1 MQGDLFGVYFR
12 GTRSET
18 HTQFSLPPSKC
29 IYQSLT
35 PTHTHR
41 EAVYRHLIRRDLHL
55 QALADGV
62 KVSRLPNVIFHVE
75 NIIIPARNLN
85 TGGQPGA
92 IFNSLLGNAEKGRS
106 EPLKKEKVAPT
117 KKKNSVGFQSASQL
131 RTCCRADLTAPFPP
145 HILGTR
151 SGTILNRTPAGADTM
166 SEPASSNYTMQMPS
180 RPFNAASGVSPQLV
194 CRLSPGAHTHLW
206 RPEEEGWGVI
216 CSFIHLEI
224 LLLLRFW
231 LDFPFYWFPFIPLR
245 HIQ

>member
-62 KVSRLPNVIFHVE
+62 KVSRLPNVIFHDE

-106 EPLKKEKVAPT
+106 EPLKKEKVAHT
-117 KKKNSVGFQSASQL
+117 KKKTALAFRAPVSCEHAAALTSPHLSHLIISAPVQGRFSTGLQRAPTQRTSQPAVITPCKCHLGLLMQPVEYRLNWFAGYHPARTHICGAQRRRGGGSSV
-131 RTCCRADLTAPFPP
+131 
-145 HILGTR
+145 H
-151 SGTILNRTPAGADTM
+151 
-166 SEPASSNYTMQMPS
+166 
-180 RPFNAASGVSPQLV
+180 
-194 CRLSPGAHTHLW
+194 
-206 RPEEEGWGVI
+206 
-216 CSFIHLEI
+216 SFIWKFCFFCASDWIFL
-224 LLLLRFW
+224 FT
-231 LDFPFYWFPFIPLR
+231 DSPLSL
-245 HIQ
+245 

>member
-106 EPLKKEKVAPT
+106 EPLKKEKVAHT
-117 KKKNSVGFQSASQL
+117 KKKTALAFRAPVSCEHAAALTSPHLSHLIISAPVQGRFSTGLQRAPTQRTSQPAVITPCKCHLGLLMQPVEYRLNWFAGYHPARTHICGAQRRRGGGSSV
-131 RTCCRADLTAPFPP
+131 
-145 HILGTR
+145 H
-151 SGTILNRTPAGADTM
+151 
-166 SEPASSNYTMQMPS
+166 
-180 RPFNAASGVSPQLV
+180 
-194 CRLSPGAHTHLW
+194 
-206 RPEEEGWGVI
+206 
-216 CSFIHLEI
+216 SFIWKFCFCCASDWIFL
-224 LLLLRFW
+224 FT
-231 LDFPFYWFPFIPLR
+231 DSPLSL
-245 HIQ
+245 

>member
-106 EPLKKEKVAPT
+106 EPLKKEKVAHT
-117 KKKNSVGFQSASQL
+117 KKKQRWLSGRQSAANML
-131 RTCCRADLTAPFPP
+131 PRWPHRTFP
-145 HILGTR
+145 T
-151 SGTILNRTPAGADTM
+151 S
-166 SEPASSNYTMQMPS
+166 
-180 RPFNAASGVSPQLV
+180 
-194 CRLSPGAHTHLW
+194 
-206 RPEEEGWGVI
+206 
-216 CSFIHLEI
+216 
-224 LLLLRFW
+224 
-231 LDFPFYWFPFIPLR
+231 
-245 HIQ
+245 

>member
-62 KVSRLPNVIFHVE
+62 KVSRLPNVIFHDE

-117 KKKNSVGFQSASQL
+117 KKKTALAFRAPVSCEHAAALTSPHLSHLIISAPVQGRFSTGLQRAPTQRTSQPAVITPCKCHLGLLMQPVEYRLNWFAGYHPARTHICGAQRRRGGGSSV
-131 RTCCRADLTAPFPP
+131 
-145 HILGTR
+145 H
-151 SGTILNRTPAGADTM
+151 
-166 SEPASSNYTMQMPS
+166 
-180 RPFNAASGVSPQLV
+180 
-194 CRLSPGAHTHLW
+194 
-206 RPEEEGWGVI
+206 
-216 CSFIHLEI
+216 SFIWKFCFFCASDWIFL
-224 LLLLRFW
+224 FT
-231 LDFPFYWFPFIPLR
+231 DSPLSL
-245 HIQ
+245 

>member
-18 HTQFSLPPSKC
+18 HTHTQFSLPPSKC
-29 IYQSLT
+29 IFQSLT

-92 IFNSLLGNAEKGRS
+92 IFNSLLGNAEKGRL
-106 EPLKKEKVAPT
+106 EPLKKEKMVLT
-117 KKKNSVGFQSASQL
+117 KKQRWLSEHQSAANML
-131 RTCCRADLTAPFPP
+131 PRWPHRTFPTSYSRHPF
-145 HILGTR
+145 R
-151 SGTILNRTPAGADTM
+151 DD
-166 SEPASSNYTMQMPS
+166 
-180 RPFNAASGVSPQLV
+180 SPQDSSG
-194 CRLSPGAHTHLW
+194 R
-206 RPEEEGWGVI
+206 
-216 CSFIHLEI
+216 
-224 LLLLRFW
+224 
-231 LDFPFYWFPFIPLR
+231 R
-245 HIQ
+245 HKERASQQ

>member
-106 EPLKKEKVAPT
+106 EPLKKEKVAHT
-117 KKKNSVGFQSASQL
+117 KKKTALAFRAPVSCEHAAALTSPHLSHLIISAPVQGRFSTGLQRAPTQRTSQPAVI
-131 RTCCRADLTAPFPP
+131 TPCKC
-145 HILGTR
+145 HLGLLMQPVEYR
-151 SGTILNRTPAGADTM
+151 LNWFAGYH
-166 SEPASSNYTMQMPS
+166 P
-180 RPFNAASGVSPQLV
+180 
-194 CRLSPGAHTHLW
+194 AHTH
-206 RPEEEGWGVI
+206 I
-216 CSFIHLEI
+216 CGAQRRRGGGSSVHSFIWKFCFFCASDWIFL
-224 LLLLRFW
+224 FT
-231 LDFPFYWFPFIPLR
+231 DSPLSL
-245 HIQ
+245 

>member
-1 MQGDLFGVYFR
+1 MHLPISNTYA
-12 GTRSET
+12 
-18 HTQFSLPPSKC
+18 HTQRSCLQTSNPARFTFAGLGGWCQGVTSAECDLPC
-29 IYQSLT
+29 
-35 PTHTHR
+35 R
-41 EAVYRHLIRRDLHL
+41 EHYYPREEFKHGRAAGCHL
-55 QALADGV
+55 QQ
-62 KVSRLPNVIFHVE
+62 
-75 NIIIPARNLN
+75 PAWKCRER
-85 TGGQPGA
+85 TVGAFKKGEGGA
-92 IFNSLLGNAEKGRS
+92 H
-106 EPLKKEKVAPT
+106 
-117 KKKNSVGFQSASQL
+117 KKKNSVGFQGASQL

-224 LLLLRFW
+224 LLLLRF
-231 LDFPFYWFPFIPLR
+231 
-245 HIQ
+245 

>member
-55 QALADGV
+55 QALADGI
-62 KVSRLPNVIFHVE
+62 KVSRLPNVIFHDE

-85 TGGQPGA
+85 TGGPPGA

-106 EPLKKEKVAPT
+106 EPLKKEKVAHT
-117 KKKNSVGFQSASQL
+117 KKKTALAFRAPVSCEHAAALTSPHLSHLIFSAPVQGRFSTGLQRAPTQRTSQPAVITPCKCHLGLLMQPVEYRLNWFAGYHPARTHICGAQRRRGGGSSV
-131 RTCCRADLTAPFPP
+131 
-145 HILGTR
+145 H
-151 SGTILNRTPAGADTM
+151 
-166 SEPASSNYTMQMPS
+166 
-180 RPFNAASGVSPQLV
+180 
-194 CRLSPGAHTHLW
+194 
-206 RPEEEGWGVI
+206 
-216 CSFIHLEI
+216 SFIWKFCFFCASDWIFL
-224 LLLLRFW
+224 FT
-231 LDFPFYWFPFIPLR
+231 DSPLSL
-245 HIQ
+245 

>member
-106 EPLKKEKVAPT
+106 EPLKKEKVAHT
-117 KKKNSVGFQSASQL
+117 KKKTALAFRAPVSCEHAAALTSPHLSHLIISAPVQGRFSTGLQRAPTQRTSQPAVITPCKCHLGLLMQPVEYRLNWFAGYHPARTHICGAQRRRGGGSSV
-131 RTCCRADLTAPFPP
+131 
-145 HILGTR
+145 H
-151 SGTILNRTPAGADTM
+151 
-166 SEPASSNYTMQMPS
+166 
-180 RPFNAASGVSPQLV
+180 
-194 CRLSPGAHTHLW
+194 
-206 RPEEEGWGVI
+206 
-216 CSFIHLEI
+216 SFIWKFCFFCASDWIFL
-224 LLLLRFW
+224 FT
-231 LDFPFYWFPFIPLR
+231 DSPLSL
-245 HIQ
+245 